1 MFGQRLR
8 LARKKAGF
16 SMRELAKRMSPPVSA
31 QAISKYEADKMMPR
45 WGVLFSLAKALDVSV
60 DFLMGGQVQELEAVE
75 FRKHSRT
82 SAKDRA
88 HAEVLV
94 TERLE
99 NYLAIEAI
107 LELEPAADP
116 FGGVRTEQIQ
126 SFDEAE
132 AAADAL
138 RERWGLGID
147 PIPSMTGLL
156 ESKGIKVIEADLAED
171 FDGLACTV
179 KLVRD
184 QPDTQAVVV
193 SSRSNVERRR
203 FTLAHE
209 LAHRVILGVASPAL
223 TLEKAMHRFAAAF
236 LLPAQHLRGQVGGDR
251 RGFTYRE
258 IVRLKH
264 VYGIAASAMLLRLR
278 DVGVLSQAALQHAF
292 RTYARGWRTHEPEP
306 IPAGTGLGT
315 LETPRRFEDLV
326 WRGLGEQLFSPFR
339 GAELLQ
345 RPLHEIEEAIRGPST
360 A

>member
-1 MFGQRLR
+1 M
-8 LARKKAGF
+8 
-16 SMRELAKRMSPPVSA
+16 
-31 QAISKYEADKMMPR
+31 
-45 WGVLFSLAKALDVSV
+45 
-60 DFLMGGQVQELEAVE
+60 
-75 FRKHSRT
+75 
-82 SAKDRA
+82 
-88 HAEVLV
+88 
-94 TERLE
+94 TEQLE
-99 NYLAIEAI
+99 NYLAIESI

-116 FGGVRTEQIQ
+116 FGGIRTDQIESIDQ
-126 SFDEAE
+126 AE

-138 RERWGLGID
+138 RDHWSLGIH
-147 PIPSMTGLL
+147 PISSMTGLL
-156 ESKGIKVIEADLAED
+156 ESKGIKVIEAELPERL
-171 FDGLACTV
+171 DGLACTV

-193 SSRSNVERRR
+193 SRHSSFERRR

-209 LAHRVILGVASPAL
+209 LAHRVLLGVASPAL

-236 LLPAQHLRGQVGGDR
+236 LVPAEHLRAQVGGDR
-251 RGFTYRE
+251 RGFTYGE

-278 DVGVLSQAALQHAF
+278 DVGILSPQYVSRAF
-292 RTYARGWRTHEPEP
+292 RTYARTWRKDEPDP
-306 IPAGTGLGT
+306 IVENQGLGAF
-315 LETPRRFEDLV
+315 EKPQRFESLV